1 MSSIFRKDF
10 RFTPVRKLVAF
21 NQVQPS
27 ATQYSVTSGEITLSG
42 VQTFFGDT
50 GSISLGDLY
59 RGGGIV
65 PDITENSSVPASGE
79 ITLADM
85 YGVYKNT

>member
-1 MSSIFRKDF
+1 MNIGAISFFNGQIGAIA
-10 RFTPVRKLVAF
+10 LV
-21 NQVQPS
+21 PTG
-27 ATQYSVTSGEITLSG
+27 ATQYSVSSGEISLGG
-42 VQTFFGDT
+42 VQTFFADS
-50 GSISLGDLY
+50 GSLALSDLY

-79 ITLADM
+79 ITLSDM

>member
-1 MSSIFRKDF
+1 MARF
-10 RFTPVRKLVAF
+10 RFIPLGDPV
-21 NQVQPS
+21 
-27 ATQYSVTSGEITLSG
+27 TQSSVTSGEITLSG

>member
-1 MSSIFRKDF
+1 MNIGAISFFNGQIGAIS
-10 RFTPVRKLVAF
+10 LVA
-21 NQVQPS
+21 PS
-27 ATQYSVTSGEITLSG
+27 VTQYSVTSGEITLSG

-50 GSISLGDLY
+50 GSISLGNLY